1 MSLFQVCLLTGLTS
15 QLGIAATLL
24 LHQRPLLQ
32 HRRRLAHLLVF
43 TLAAG
48 GPTLIVAALA
58 IGCAFHHTAIDTSS
72 SWWLLPLGGYH
83 FISYLAVLGVL
94 FLLLVLVMGTA
105 WRVLSRDGEKSGG
118 DADPGKIS
126 PLAVNMGTL
135 QRAALIAIC
144 LMAYNAVSVV
154 FANGGAHEEAHS
166 EPIAVS
172 FGLTSALLGMVLL
185 FCYILRSESYVI
197 IWCGTNKVSEP
208 RQLQTHIENKLQL
221 ERLRQEMLKFNTI
234 YFFTT
239 TMYTNC
245 KLIKQERKY
254 VSFFLCQS

>member
-1 MSLFQVCLLTGLTS
+1 MCLLTGLTS

-43 TLAAG
+43 TLAAA

-58 IGCAFHHTAIDTSS
+58 IGCAFHATAAAIDSSS
-72 SWWLLPLGGYH
+72 SWWLLRLGGYH

-94 FLLLVLVMGTA
+94 FLLGVLVVGTA
-105 WRVLSRDGEKSGG
+105 WRVLSRDGEKKAGGG
-118 DADPGKIS
+118 DGDPGKIS

-154 FANGGAHEEAHS
+154 FANGGTQEEAHS

-172 FGLTSALLGMVLL
+172 FGLTSALLGMLLL

-197 IWCGTNKVSEP
+197 IWCGTNKVGQPSS
-208 RQLQTHIENKLQL
+208 IVKL
-221 ERLRQEMLKFNTI
+221 T
-234 YFFTT
+234 
-239 TMYTNC
+239 
-245 KLIKQERKY
+245 
-254 VSFFLCQS
+254 

>member
-1 MSLFQVCLLTGLTS
+1 MYLFQVCLLTGLTS

-58 IGCAFHHTAIDTSS
+58 IGCAFHPTAAIAIDSSS
-72 SWWLLPLGGYH
+72 SWWLLRLGGYH

-105 WRVLSRDGEKSGG
+105 WRVLSRDGEKKAGGG

-126 PLAVNMGTL
+126 PLVVNMGTL

-154 FANGGAHEEAHS
+154 FANGAQEEAHS

-197 IWCGTNKVSEP
+197 IWCGTNKVGQPSSTYIKSHRKQTASLP
-208 RQLQTHIENKLQL
+208 RIC
-221 ERLRQEMLKFNTI
+221 ER
-234 YFFTT
+234 
-239 TMYTNC
+239 C
-245 KLIKQERKY
+245 
-254 VSFFLCQS
+254 

>member
-1 MSLFQVCLLTGLTS
+1 MYIFYEILKIKMSLFQVCLLTGLTS

-43 TLAAG
+43 TLAAA
-48 GPTLIVAALA
+48 GPTLIISALA
-58 IGCAFHHTAIDTSS
+58 IGCAFHPTAIAIDSSS
-72 SWWLLPLGGYH
+72 SWWLLRLGGYH

-94 FLLLVLVMGTA
+94 FLLGVLLMGTA
-105 WRVLSRDGEKSGG
+105 WRVLGRDGEKAGGG
-118 DADPGKIS
+118 DAEPGKIS

-135 QRAALIAIC
+135 QRAALIALC

-154 FANGGAHEEAHS
+154 FANGAAQEEAHS
-166 EPIAVS
+166 EPMAVS

-197 IWCGTNKVSEP
+197 IWCGTNKVGQP
-208 RQLQTHIENKLQL
+208 RQL
-221 ERLRQEMLKFNTI
+221 
-234 YFFTT
+234 
-239 TMYTNC
+239 
-245 KLIKQERKY
+245 
-254 VSFFLCQS
+254 

>member
-1 MSLFQVCLLTGLTS
+1 MYLFQVCLLTGLTS

-43 TLAAG
+43 TLAAA
-48 GPTLIVAALA
+48 GPALIVAALA
-58 IGCAFHHTAIDTSS
+58 IGCAFHPTAIAIDSSS
-72 SWWLLPLGGYH
+72 SWWLLRLGGYH

-94 FLLLVLVMGTA
+94 FLLGVLLMGTA
-105 WRVLSRDGEKSGG
+105 WRVLCRDGEKAGGG

-135 QRAALIAIC
+135 QRAALIAVC
-144 LMAYNAVSVV
+144 LMGYNAVSVA
-154 FANGGAHEEAHS
+154 FANGAQEEAHS

-197 IWCGTNKVSEP
+197 IWCGTNKVGHS
-208 RQLQTHIENKLQL
+208 RKL
-221 ERLRQEMLKFNTI
+221 
-234 YFFTT
+234 
-239 TMYTNC
+239 
-245 KLIKQERKY
+245 
-254 VSFFLCQS
+254 

>member
-1 MSLFQVCLLTGLTS
+1 VCLLTGLTS

-32 HRRRLAHLLVF
+32 HRRRLALLLVF
-43 TLAAG
+43 TLAAA

-58 IGCAFHHTAIDTSS
+58 IGCAFHPTAIDSS
-72 SWWLLPLGGYH
+72 SWWLLRLGGYH

-94 FLLLVLVMGTA
+94 FLLGVLLVGTA
-105 WRVLSRDGEKSGG
+105 WRVLSRDVSEKTGGGGG

-154 FANGGAHEEAHS
+154 FANGAQEEAHS

-197 IWCGTNKVSEP
+197 IWCGTNKVGHS
-208 RQLQTHIENKLQL
+208 RKL
-221 ERLRQEMLKFNTI
+221 
-234 YFFTT
+234 
-239 TMYTNC
+239 
-245 KLIKQERKY
+245 
-254 VSFFLCQS
+254 

>member
-1 MSLFQVCLLTGLTS
+1 MYLFQVCLLTGLTS

-32 HRRRLAHLLVF
+32 QRRRLAHLLVF
-43 TLAAG
+43 TLAAA
-48 GPTLIVAALA
+48 GPALIVSALA
-58 IGCAFHHTAIDTSS
+58 IGCAFHATAAAAIDSSS
-72 SWWLLPLGGYH
+72 SWWLLRLGGYH

-94 FLLLVLVMGTA
+94 FLLGVLLMGTA
-105 WRVLSRDGEKSGG
+105 WRVLSRDASEKSGG

-154 FANGGAHEEAHS
+154 FANGGAQEEAHS

-197 IWCGTNKVSEP
+197 IWCGTNKVGQP
-208 RQLQTHIENKLQL
+208 LIE
-221 ERLRQEMLKFNTI
+221 
-234 YFFTT
+234 
-239 TMYTNC
+239 
-245 KLIKQERKY
+245 KY
-254 VSFFLCQS
+254 

>member
-1 MSLFQVCLLTGLTS
+1 MCLLTGLTS

-43 TLAAG
+43 TLAAA

-58 IGCAFHHTAIDTSS
+58 IGCAFHATAIDSSS
-72 SWWLLPLGGYH
+72 SWWLLRLGGYH

-105 WRVLSRDGEKSGG
+105 WRVLSRDGEKAGGG

-135 QRAALIAIC
+135 QRVALIAIC

-154 FANGGAHEEAHS
+154 FANGGAQEEAHS

-197 IWCGTNKVSEP
+197 IWCGTNKVGQP
-208 RQLQTHIENKLQL
+208 LVNCKLL
-221 ERLRQEMLKFNTI
+221 LKTSCNLAKNTRAMLKFITI
-234 YFFTT
+234 YLITT
-239 TMYTNC
+239 
-245 KLIKQERKY
+245 KG
-254 VSFFLCQS
+254 

>member
-1 MSLFQVCLLTGLTS
+1 MCLLTGLTS

-43 TLAAG
+43 TLAAA
-48 GPTLIVAALA
+48 GPALIVAALA
-58 IGCAFHHTAIDTSS
+58 IGCAFHTTAIDSS
-72 SWWLLPLGGYH
+72 STWWLLHLGGYH

-94 FLLLVLVMGTA
+94 FLLLVLVLGTA
-105 WRVLSRDGEKSGG
+105 WRVLSRDASEKAGGG

-135 QRAALIAIC
+135 QRAALIAVC

-154 FANGGAHEEAHS
+154 FANGGAQEEAHS

-197 IWCGTNKVSEP
+197 IWCGTNKVGQP
-208 RQLQTHIENKLQL
+208 RKL
-221 ERLRQEMLKFNTI
+221 
-234 YFFTT
+234 
-239 TMYTNC
+239 
-245 KLIKQERKY
+245 
-254 VSFFLCQS
+254 

>member
-32 HRRRLAHLLVF
+32 HRRRLAYLLVF

-58 IGCAFHHTAIDTSS
+58 IGCAFHATAAAAIDSSS
-72 SWWLLPLGGYH
+72 SWWLLRLGGYH

-94 FLLLVLVMGTA
+94 FLLGVLLMGTA
-105 WRVLSRDGEKSGG
+105 WRVLCRDGEKKAGGGGG

-154 FANGGAHEEAHS
+154 FANGGTQEEAHS

-197 IWCGTNKVSEP
+197 IWCGTNKVSQP
-208 RQLQTHIENKLQL
+208 RKLQTSCNFTKN
-221 ERLRQEMLKFNTI
+221 RQAIRKFNII
-234 YFFTT
+234 Y
-239 TMYTNC
+239 
-245 KLIKQERKY
+245 
-254 VSFFLCQS
+254 

>member
-1 MSLFQVCLLTGLTS
+1 VCLLTGLTS

-58 IGCAFHHTAIDTSS
+58 IGCAFHPTAIAIDSSS
-72 SWWLLPLGGYH
+72 SWWLLRLGGYH

-94 FLLLVLVMGTA
+94 FLLLVFVMGTA
-105 WRVLSRDGEKSGG
+105 RRVLNRDGEKTGG
-118 DADPGKIS
+118 GADADPGKIS

-135 QRAALIAIC
+135 QRAALIAVC

-154 FANGGAHEEAHS
+154 FGAQEEAHS

-197 IWCGTNKVSEP
+197 IWCGTNKVGQP
-208 RQLQTHIENKLQL
+208 HLLHCKLIENKLQL
-221 ERLRQEMLKFNTI
+221 
-234 YFFTT
+234 
-239 TMYTNC
+239 
-245 KLIKQERKY
+245 
-254 VSFFLCQS
+254 